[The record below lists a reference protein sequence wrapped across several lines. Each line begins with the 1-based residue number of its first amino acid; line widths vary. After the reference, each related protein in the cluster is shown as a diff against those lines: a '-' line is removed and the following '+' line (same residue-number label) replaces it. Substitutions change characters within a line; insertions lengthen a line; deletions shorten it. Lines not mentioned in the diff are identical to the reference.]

1 MLPINYLHERK
12 TMIKSKKN
20 TIGIV
25 KDVICKVAPKK
36 QLQTVLALCMNP
48 QNQSALGINLKLNII
63 YIQIR
68 KVEIDYKK
76 ILSIILVMVF
86 MITFNNN
93 VYAAELDN
101 MQHNDQAY
109 VLNSFSGN
117 NLESISVR
125 F

>member
-1 MLPINYLHERK
+1 MDRK
-12 TMIKSKKN
+12 KMCIRDS
-20 TIGIV
+20 
-25 KDVICKVAPKK
+25 
-36 QLQTVLALCMNP
+36 
-48 QNQSALGINLKLNII
+48 LKINII

-68 KVEIDYKK
+68 KVESDYKK

-109 VLNSFSGN
+109 VLS
-117 NLESISVR
+117 LIHISLYSLPGTR
-125 F
+125 YWLL

>member
-1 MLPINYLHERK
+1 
-12 TMIKSKKN
+12 
-20 TIGIV
+20 
-25 KDVICKVAPKK
+25 
-36 QLQTVLALCMNP
+36 MNP
-48 QNQSALGINLKLNII
+48 QNQSALGINLKINII

-76 ILSIILVMVF
+76 ILSILVMVF

-101 MQHNDQAY
+101 MQHNDLAY
-109 VLNSFSGN
+109 VLNSFPGN

>member
-1 MLPINYLHERK
+1 
-12 TMIKSKKN
+12 
-20 TIGIV
+20 
-25 KDVICKVAPKK
+25 
-36 QLQTVLALCMNP
+36 
-48 QNQSALGINLKLNII
+48 
-63 YIQIR
+63 
-68 KVEIDYKK
+68 
-76 ILSIILVMVF
+76 MVF

-125 F
+125 FYSSSIFPSYTWIRFLPFCFA

>member
-1 MLPINYLHERK
+1 MTMFHFLH
-12 TMIKSKKN
+12 KK
-20 TIGIV
+20 
-25 KDVICKVAPKK
+25 
-36 QLQTVLALCMNP
+36 
-48 QNQSALGINLKLNII
+48 
-63 YIQIR
+63 
-68 KVEIDYKK
+68 
-76 ILSIILVMVF
+76 IILVMVFMIF

-93 VYAAELDN
+93 VYVAELDN

>member
-1 MLPINYLHERK
+1 
-12 TMIKSKKN
+12 
-20 TIGIV
+20 
-25 KDVICKVAPKK
+25 
-36 QLQTVLALCMNP
+36 
-48 QNQSALGINLKLNII
+48 
-63 YIQIR
+63 
-68 KVEIDYKK
+68 
-76 ILSIILVMVF
+76 MVF

-125 F
+125 L

>member
-1 MLPINYLHERK
+1 
-12 TMIKSKKN
+12 
-20 TIGIV
+20 
-25 KDVICKVAPKK
+25 
-36 QLQTVLALCMNP
+36 MNP
-48 QNQSALGINLKLNII
+48 QTQSALGINLKINII

>member
-25 KDVICKVAPKK
+25 KDTICKIALKK
-36 QLQTVLALCMNP
+36 AKTVLALCMNP
-48 QNQSALGINLKLNII
+48 QNQSALGINLKINII

>member
-25 KDVICKVAPKK
+25 KDTICKITWKK
-36 QLQTVLALCMNP
+36 QIQTVLALCMNP
-48 QNQSALGINLKLNII
+48 QNQSALGINLKINII

>member
-1 MLPINYLHERK
+1 
-12 TMIKSKKN
+12 MIKSKKN

-25 KDVICKVAPKK
+25 KDTICKIALKK
-36 QLQTVLALCMNP
+36 QIQTVLALCMNP
-48 QNQSALGINLKLNII
+48 QNQSALDINLKINII

-109 VLNSFSGN
+109 VLNSFSEN

>member
-1 MLPINYLHERK
+1 MCIRDSPKGIKFSETELVLHRD
-12 TMIKSKKN
+12 N
-20 TIGIV
+20 W
-25 KDVICKVAPKK
+25 
-36 QLQTVLALCMNP
+36 
-48 QNQSALGINLKLNII
+48 
-63 YIQIR
+63 
-68 KVEIDYKK
+68 YKK
-76 ILSIILVMVF
+76 ILSIILVMVL

-93 VYAAELDN
+93 VYAADLDN

>member
-1 MLPINYLHERK
+1 
-12 TMIKSKKN
+12 
-20 TIGIV
+20 
-25 KDVICKVAPKK
+25 
-36 QLQTVLALCMNP
+36 MNP
-48 QNQSALGINLKLNII
+48 QNQSALGINLKINII

-101 MQHNDQAY
+101 MQHNDQAH

>member
-1 MLPINYLHERK
+1 
-12 TMIKSKKN
+12 MISCFLNKYFRL
-20 TIGIV
+20 GFE
-25 KDVICKVAPKK
+25 KVLNDYIYYPEDKKK
-36 QLQTVLALCMNP
+36 QIQTVLALCMNP
-48 QNQSALGINLKLNII
+48 QNQSALGINLKINII

>member
-1 MLPINYLHERK
+1 MTMFHFLH
-12 TMIKSKKN
+12 KK
-20 TIGIV
+20 
-25 KDVICKVAPKK
+25 
-36 QLQTVLALCMNP
+36 
-48 QNQSALGINLKLNII
+48 
-63 YIQIR
+63 
-68 KVEIDYKK
+68 
-76 ILSIILVMVF
+76 IILVMVF

-117 NLESISVR
+117 NLESISVK

>member
-12 TMIKSKKN
+12 TMI
-20 TIGIV
+20 I
-25 KDVICKVAPKK
+25 
-36 QLQTVLALCMNP
+36 
-48 QNQSALGINLKLNII
+48 
-63 YIQIR
+63 
-68 KVEIDYKK
+68 
-76 ILSIILVMVF
+76 VMVF

-117 NLESISVR
+117 NLESISVQYAWSAAFSFEETQTLLKQTR
-125 F
+125 YPHGIRGLRCSLCFHSFK

>member
-12 TMIKSKKN
+12 TMI
-20 TIGIV
+20 I
-25 KDVICKVAPKK
+25 
-36 QLQTVLALCMNP
+36 
-48 QNQSALGINLKLNII
+48 
-63 YIQIR
+63 
-68 KVEIDYKK
+68 
-76 ILSIILVMVF
+76 VMVF

-117 NLESISVR
+117 N
-125 F
+125 

>member
-12 TMIKSKKN
+12 T
-20 TIGIV
+20 
-25 KDVICKVAPKK
+25 
-36 QLQTVLALCMNP
+36 
-48 QNQSALGINLKLNII
+48 
-63 YIQIR
+63 
-68 KVEIDYKK
+68 
-76 ILSIILVMVF
+76 